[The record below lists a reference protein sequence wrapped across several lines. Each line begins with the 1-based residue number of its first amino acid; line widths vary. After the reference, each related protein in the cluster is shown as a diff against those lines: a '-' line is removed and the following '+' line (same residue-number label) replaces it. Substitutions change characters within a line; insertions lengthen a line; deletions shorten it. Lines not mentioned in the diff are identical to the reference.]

1 MHALPLCCCFVGAPC
16 LSFDIISDNLGEK
29 RNDFPMTCYI
39 AAGTQSERAHVNN
52 VIVMKMSNMSKNR
65 SEPEEEDSSEDDS
78 DSDEETPE
86 LETAMIKHVGA
97 VNRIRVKF
105 PRIYVALLN

>member
-1 MHALPLCCCFVGAPC
+1 
-16 LSFDIISDNLGEK
+16 
-29 RNDFPMTCYI
+29 MTCYI

-65 SEPEEEDSSEDDS
+65 SEPEEGDDSSDDDS
-78 DSDEETPE
+78 DSDEDTPE

-97 VNRIRVKF
+97 VNRIRVRF
-105 PRIYVALLN
+105 TQRSHRHRQGWGQFNSFNSNS

>member
-1 MHALPLCCCFVGAPC
+1 
-16 LSFDIISDNLGEK
+16 
-29 RNDFPMTCYI
+29 MTCYI

-52 VIVMKMSNMSKNR
+52 VIVMKMDNMSRNR
-65 SEPEEEDSSEDDS
+65 PAKEEEDDDSSDDDDDS
-78 DSDEETPE
+78 DTNEDAPE

-105 PRIYVALLN
+105 FIMWASHDNVYVTWPITVDATARGLGLY